1 MRHYIIKK
9 AVAFSLHNNSF
20 LINNLPLFKSV
31 AFNVALFDDALF
43 NPVLYG
49 TSLFDVELF

>member
-1 MRHYIIKK
+1 MRHCIITK
-9 AVAFSLHNNSF
+9 AITFSLHNNSF

-31 AFNVALFDDALF
+31 AFNAALFDDALF

-49 TSLFDVELF
+49 TSIFDVELF